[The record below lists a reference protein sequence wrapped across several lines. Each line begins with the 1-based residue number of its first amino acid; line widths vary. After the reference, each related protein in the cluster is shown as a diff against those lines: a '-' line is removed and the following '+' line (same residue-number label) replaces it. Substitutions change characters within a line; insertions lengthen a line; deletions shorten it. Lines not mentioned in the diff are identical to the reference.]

1 MNRGVLLAP
10 TVNRGLRSA
19 LKDTHKAGADHG
31 RHLLG
36 LDSRASLL
44 VRPVQQVMDPRGRCG
59 LQPGLIY
66 NACRVRLMGI
76 GDAVKL
82 LDPVRRHTSR
92 GVDNYIGPGEI

>member
-19 LKDTHKAGADHG
+19 LKDTHKAGADH
-31 RHLLG
+31 RRL
-36 LDSRASLL
+36 SRANPRASLL
-44 VRPVQQVMDPRGRCG
+44 LRPVQQVMDPRGRCG

-92 GVDNYIGPGEI
+92 VVDDCIGQGEI